1 MSDPIR
7 FETIADVET
16 RLGQVGYL
24 PSREIATTIFLAERL
39 EKPVLVEGPA
49 GVGKTELAVSLA
61 AATGRPLIRLQC
73 YEGLDESKA
82 LYEWEYAKQ
91 LLYTQLLKDKIGET
105 IAGTRTIGEAVERI
119 GTSESVFFS
128 ERFLLPR
135 PILRAIL
142 SDTPAVLLVD
152 EIDKADPEFEAFLL
166 EVLADFAVTVPEL
179 GTFQAKHRPRV
190 ILTSNAAR
198 ELSDALKRRCLHLF
212 VDFPDAAREVEIV
225 RRRVPGIQKA
235 LAAQVVDVV
244 QRIRALD
251 LKKLPSI
258 AETLDW
264 ARALTLL
271 NADLLTPQLLTQTL
285 NVLLKYE
292 GDVQRVREQAR
303 EIVQA

>member
-1 MSDPIR
+1 
-7 FETIADVET
+7 
-16 RLGQVGYL
+16 
-24 PSREIATTIFLAERL
+24 
-39 EKPVLVEGPA
+39 
-49 GVGKTELAVSLA
+49 
-61 AATGRPLIRLQC
+61 
-73 YEGLDESKA
+73 
-82 LYEWEYAKQ
+82 
-91 LLYTQLLKDKIGET
+91 
-105 IAGTRTIGEAVERI
+105 
-119 GTSESVFFS
+119 
-128 ERFLLPR
+128 
-135 PILRAIL
+135 
-142 SDTPAVLLVD
+142 
-152 EIDKADPEFEAFLL
+152 
-166 EVLADFAVTVPEL
+166 
-179 GTFQAKHRPRV
+179 
-190 ILTSNAAR
+190 
-198 ELSDALKRRCLHLF
+198 
-212 VDFPDAAREVEIV
+212 V